1 MSPADGLLSRACIAG
16 GLRTPIAHRGG
27 ALSRILPEDLGA
39 FVIRALLKRY
49 KIAGRE
55 VCGVLA
61 GNAVG
66 TGGNLARLMALKA
79 GLPEE
84 VPAVTIDVQC
94 ASAAAALS
102 IAAAKIASGQGDC
115 YLVGGMESAS
125 LQPLR
130 IYAEHDPRRALV
142 PDGAYRTAQFAPG
155 DVSGDAML
163 RGAERVMEAEQVSR
177 AELDAFVLRSH
188 RLAGKAR
195 RLLADA
201 IVPVGDCRQDSGVR
215 PQITQRLLDRLPPH
229 FGPGTLLNAGN
240 ACAVHDGAAFLLMAS
255 DAFLQRHGLPPEA
268 RVVDACALGGNP
280 AESPRG
286 AMRTADFLLKRRGL
300 CYEDLSAIEFNE
312 AFAVIDVLFDRA
324 HHGCLDRY
332 NRLGGALAYGHPY
345 GATGAILAIHLLRS
359 LQTAGGGLGILS
371 IAGAGGMGEAVLL
384 HM

>member
-1 MSPADGLLSRACIAG
+1 M
-16 GLRTPIAHRGG
+16 
-27 ALSRILPEDLGA
+27 
-39 FVIRALLKRY
+39 
-49 KIAGRE
+49 
-55 VCGVLA
+55 
-61 GNAVG
+61 
-66 TGGNLARLMALKA
+66 
-79 GLPEE
+79 
-84 VPAVTIDVQC
+84 
-94 ASAAAALS
+94 
-102 IAAAKIASGQGDC
+102 
-115 YLVGGMESAS
+115 
-125 LQPLR
+125 
-130 IYAEHDPRRALV
+130 
-142 PDGAYRTAQFAPG
+142 
-155 DVSGDAML
+155 
-163 RGAERVMEAEQVSR
+163 SR
-177 AELDAFVLRSH
+177 AELDTFVLRSH

-201 IVPVGDCRQDSGVR
+201 IVPVGNCRQDSGVR

>member
-1 MSPADGLLSRACIAG
+1 M
-16 GLRTPIAHRGG
+16 
-27 ALSRILPEDLGA
+27 
-39 FVIRALLKRY
+39 
-49 KIAGRE
+49 
-55 VCGVLA
+55 LA

-142 PDGAYRTAQFAPG
+142 PNGAYRTAQFAPG

-229 FGPGTLLNAGN
+229 FGPGT
-240 ACAVHDGAAFLLMAS
+240 FLLMAS

-324 HHGCLDRY
+324 HHSCLDRY

>member
-1 MSPADGLLSRACIAG
+1 
-16 GLRTPIAHRGG
+16 
-27 ALSRILPEDLGA
+27 
-39 FVIRALLKRY
+39 
-49 KIAGRE
+49 
-55 VCGVLA
+55 
-61 GNAVG
+61 
-66 TGGNLARLMALKA
+66 
-79 GLPEE
+79 
-84 VPAVTIDVQC
+84 
-94 ASAAAALS
+94 
-102 IAAAKIASGQGDC
+102 
-115 YLVGGMESAS
+115 
-125 LQPLR
+125 
-130 IYAEHDPRRALV
+130 
-142 PDGAYRTAQFAPG
+142 
-155 DVSGDAML
+155 
-163 RGAERVMEAEQVSR
+163 MEAEQVSR
-177 AELDAFVLRSH
+177 AELDTFVLRSH

-229 FGPGTLLNAGN
+229 FGPGSLLNAGN

-324 HHGCLDRY
+324 HHSCLDRY